1 MLETLENTTSR
12 IGATTFSTYSI
23 SVSFLQQYL
32 TSEFEIGM
40 HTFFGE
46 EWDDLKTKVYG
57 QLNLTPLHFE
67 GIILETI
74 KAIEEVKDSLSLEE
88 IISKS
93 ISLNL
98 FLHLDVHYI

>member
-1 MLETLENTTSR
+1 ILKSTHAYQRRLIMLETLENTTSR

-74 KAIEEVKDSLSLEE
+74 KAIEEVQEL
-88 IISKS
+88 I
-93 ISLNL
+93 
-98 FLHLDVHYI
+98 LDEMKK